1 MSQYVIPAVTAFH
14 VLVGVFWAG
23 SVFVL
28 ARNPD
33 FPAERLAYPQIGGAA
48 LVILSGGYLWGV
60 TQGAGFGT
68 SQQVLGAGAL
78 CALAAFGVLLT
89 GLPAVR
95 QLKAVPESGTAALR
109 GKIAFIQ
116 RVAAGLLTITII
128 CMVVARY
135 A

>member
-48 LVILSGGYLWGV
+48 LVVLSGGYLWGL
-60 TQGAGFGT
+60 TQGTGFRH
-68 SQQVLGAGAL
+68 SQQILGAGAL
-78 CALAAFGVLLT
+78 CALAALGVLLI

-95 QLKAVPESGTAALR
+95 QLRAYPESGIGALR
-109 GKIAFIQ
+109 GKVAIIQ
-116 RVAAGLLTITII
+116 RLAAGLLTIAII